1 MKILLLSLVT
11 AHLGMLL
18 SFGLFRIYQKEV
30 IADIAWALGI
40 SIQAS
45 IYYLFSTPSA
55 EKSWLMVLV
64 WIWGLRLAGFLYWNR
79 IHLPWQDKRYEKI
92 IANSKQTASKT
103 IFLNYQIQAFL
114 QWIMGLAW
122 FFIMYFPH
130 FSKITLVFSSI
141 LFFLG
146 LSIEVI
152 ADEQLKEF
160 KKNPVSKVC
169 QIGLWAYSRHP
180 NYFGEILIWISFAFA
195 SLNIFSVISPLCLYG
210 IMRFITG
217 PLTEQTSIE
226 HKGQAYLDYQKNTP
240 MIFPYK
246 ALFSRRSK

>member
-1 MKILLLSLVT
+1 MKALILSLAL

-18 SFGLFRIYQKEV
+18 SFVLFKIYQKEV
-30 IADIAWALGI
+30 IADIAWAIGI
-40 SIQAS
+40 SVQAS
-45 IYYLFSTPSA
+45 IYYLFSTPSP
-55 EKSWLMVLV
+55 EKNFLMLLI

-79 IHLPWQDKRYEKI
+79 IHLAWQDKRYEKI
-92 IANSKQTASKT
+92 IQRSKQSASQT
-103 IFLNYQIQAFL
+103 IFFNYQIQAFL

-122 FFIMYFPH
+122 FFIMNNAA
-130 FSKITLVFSSI
+130 FSKASLIASTL
-141 LFFLG
+141 LFLIG

-160 KKNPVSKVC
+160 KKNPVTPVC
-169 QIGLWAYSRHP
+169 QIGLWQYSRHP
-180 NYFGEILIWISFAFA
+180 NYFGEILIWLSFAFA
-195 SLNIFSVISPLCLYG
+195 SQNILSLVSPLFLYG

-226 HKGQAYLDYQKNTP
+226 HKGQSYLDYQKTTP

-246 ALFSRRSK
+246 LFSSRRSK